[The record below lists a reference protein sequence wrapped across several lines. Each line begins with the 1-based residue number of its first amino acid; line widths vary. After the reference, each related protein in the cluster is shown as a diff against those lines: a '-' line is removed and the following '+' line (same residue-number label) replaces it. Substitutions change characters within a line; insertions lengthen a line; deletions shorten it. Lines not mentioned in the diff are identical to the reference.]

1 MADDN
6 KQIDD
11 DILQCKADV
20 FKASNMD
27 SSPEKE
33 RVQKPNEQE
42 SEDIQEEQI
51 VPPLGEKTTD
61 SIKAVF
67 DAPETKEP
75 DLMEA
80 VVKANKV
87 SKIEQAK
94 SPKSEPVISGNESR
108 ESEIPKFDLAE
119 QIMARQRNISATKRL
134 KPEKAVEAQPDE
146 FHANTPENGVDELV
160 TTEPEKC
167 RIISEI
173 VARDIE
179 KLCRI

>member
-20 FKASNMD
+20 FKASSID
-27 SSPEKE
+27 SSLEKE
-33 RVQKPNEQE
+33 RVQKLSEQE
-42 SEDIQEEQI
+42 CEDIQEI
-51 VPPLGEKTTD
+51 APPLGEKTTE
-61 SIKAVF
+61 SIKGVF
-67 DAPETKEP
+67 EAPETKEP

-87 SKIEQAK
+87 SRIEQTK
-94 SPKSEPVISGNESR
+94 SLKSEPAISGNESNG
-108 ESEIPKFDLAE
+108 SEIPKFDLAE
-119 QIMARQRNISATKRL
+119 QIMARQRNISATKRSR
-134 KPEKAVEAQPDE
+134 PEKAVEAQPYE
-146 FHANTPENGVDELV
+146 FQANAPENGIDELV
-160 TTEPEKC
+160 TTEPEQC

-173 VARDIE
+173 VARDIK